1 MPLIT
6 QAARVLEMV
15 ARYGSIRRAAER
27 VNSAPS
33 AVNRQILNLEAEL
46 GTQLFERLPRGMR
59 LTEAGK
65 VIVERVREWQRD
77 NQRTL
82 ASIEHLK
89 GDGGRQVRIGLMECL
104 AAEFLPRTFSELRVR
119 HPGASL
125 HAIVGGT
132 AELAGRLMA
141 NEIDLAITF
150 NAPHDI
156 GLKVLHAVRT
166 ERGAVMRPDH
176 PLARR
181 REVRLEDVFE
191 YPLVLFDNTMAS
203 GPILEDMLERS
214 GRPPNRVVAT
224 NSVTV
229 VKAMVSDGTGI
240 SIVAPID
247 VFSEVR
253 AGSLCFK
260 PLTGA
265 RMFEL
270 LSVAARDA
278 KALNPTTR
286 DFAKIIASTLDDLRP
301 YTADAS

>member
-65 VIVERVREWQRD
+65 IIVERVREWQRD

-82 ASIEHLK
+82 ASVVHLK
-89 GDGGRQVRIGLMECL
+89 GSGGRQVRIGLMECL
-104 AAEFLPRTFSELRVR
+104 AAEFLPRTFSELQVC
-119 HPGASL
+119 HSGASL

-132 AELAGRLMA
+132 AEITGRLMA
-141 NEIDLAITF
+141 NEIDLAVTF

-156 GLKVLHAVRT
+156 GLKIMHEVRT

-176 PLARR
+176 PLASR
-181 REVRLEDVFE
+181 REVHLDDVFE
-191 YPLVLFDNTMAS
+191 YPLILFDNTLTS
-203 GPILEDMLERS
+203 GPIVEDMLERS
-214 GRPPNRVVAT
+214 RRPPIRAVVT
-224 NSVTV
+224 NSVTIL
-229 VKAMVSDGTGI
+229 KAMVTEGAGI
-240 SIVAPID
+240 SILAPID

-253 AGSLCFK
+253 ARSLCFR
-260 PLTGA
+260 PLRGA
-265 RMFEL
+265 RMFDS

-286 DFAKIIASTLDDLRP
+286 DFARIIASTLDGLRP

>member
-6 QAARVLEMV
+6 QAAKVLEMV

-65 VIVERVREWQRD
+65 IIVEQVREWQRD

-82 ASIEHLK
+82 ASVEHLK
-89 GDGGRQVRIGLMECL
+89 GTGGHQMRIGLMECL
-104 AAEFLPRTFSELRVR
+104 AAEFLPRTFSELQLR
-119 HPGASL
+119 HPDASL
-125 HAIVGGT
+125 RAIVGST
-132 AELAGRLMA
+132 AELTARLMA

-150 NAPHDI
+150 NAPQDI
-156 GLKVLHAVRT
+156 GLKLMHEVRVQ
-166 ERGAVMRPDH
+166 RGAVMRPDH
-176 PLARR
+176 PLASRA
-181 REVRLEDVFE
+181 ELHLEDLLE
-191 YPLVLFDNTMAS
+191 YPLILVDNTLTM
-203 GPILEDMLERS
+203 GPVVDEMLERS
-214 GRPPNRVVAT
+214 RRPPIRAVVT
-224 NSVTV
+224 NSVTIL
-229 VKAMVSDGTGI
+229 KAMVAEGGGV
-240 SIVAPID
+240 SILTPID

-253 AGSLCFK
+253 AKSLLFK
-260 PLTGA
+260 PLAGA

-278 KALNPTTR
+278 KALNSTTR
-286 DFAKIIASTLDDLRP
+286 DYVRIIALTLDGLK
-301 YTADAS
+301 

>member
-65 VIVERVREWQRD
+65 IIVEQVREWQHD
-77 NQRTL
+77 GQRTL
-82 ASIEHLK
+82 ASVEHLK
-89 GDGGRQVRIGLMECL
+89 GSGGRQVRIGVMECL
-104 AAEFLPRTFSELRVR
+104 AAEFLPRTFCELQVR
-119 HPGASL
+119 HSGASL
-125 HAIVGGT
+125 YAIVGGT
-132 AELAGRLMA
+132 AEITGRLMA
-141 NEIDLAITF
+141 NELDLAVAF

-156 GLKVLHAVRT
+156 GLKIMHEMRT

-176 PLARR
+176 PLASRP
-181 REVRLEDVFE
+181 EVHLDDVLE
-191 YPLVLFDNTMAS
+191 YPLVLFDNTLTS
-203 GPILEDMLERS
+203 GPIVEDMLERS
-214 GRPPNRVVAT
+214 RRPPVRAVVT

-229 VKAMVSDGTGI
+229 LKAMVAEGAGV
-240 SIVAPID
+240 SILAPID
-247 VFSEVR
+247 VISEVR
-253 AGSLCFK
+253 ARTLSFR
-260 PLTGA
+260 PLAGA
-265 RMFEL
+265 RMFDL

-286 DFAKIIASTLDDLRP
+286 DFARIIVSTLDHLK
-301 YTADAS
+301 